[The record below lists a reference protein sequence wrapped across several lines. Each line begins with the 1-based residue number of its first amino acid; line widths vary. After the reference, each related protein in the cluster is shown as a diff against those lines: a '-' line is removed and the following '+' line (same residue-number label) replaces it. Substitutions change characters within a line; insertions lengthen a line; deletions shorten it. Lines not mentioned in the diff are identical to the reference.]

1 MNARR
6 TAVTQPRDLKLW
18 LRATLPKGVL
28 RPSDARQSH
37 HFEKSRPTLIYT
49 YCFGANFPSIR
60 SYSRLGVYP
69 LRRHIPKPSSPP
81 KLGDDKYFIALNDL
95 KGWI

>member
-37 HFEKSRPTLIYT
+37 HFEKSRPTLLYIENIQYLLFIERNIFQLFT
-49 YCFGANFPSIR
+49 H
-60 SYSRLGVYP
+60 P
-69 LRRHIPKPSSPP
+69 LNELVGLIS
-81 KLGDDKYFIALNDL
+81 LTL
-95 KGWI
+95 

>member
-37 HFEKSRPTLIYT
+37 HFEKSRPTLVPT
-49 YCFGANFPSIR
+49 YYKCQNSRYENTCYVAPKNSVRQKIR
-60 SYSRLGVYP
+60 SRFVFGEYLTETEHLDIYIF
-69 LRRHIPKPSSPP
+69 H
-81 KLGDDKYFIALNDL
+81 Y
-95 KGWI
+95 